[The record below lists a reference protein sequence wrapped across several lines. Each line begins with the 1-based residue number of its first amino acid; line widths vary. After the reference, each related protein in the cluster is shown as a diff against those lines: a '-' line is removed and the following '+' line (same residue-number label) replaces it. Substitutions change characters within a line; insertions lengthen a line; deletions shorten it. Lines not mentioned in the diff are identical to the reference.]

1 MSTALDV
8 MYNTKALD
16 QILLTHAHHYPLME
30 PRDAVKL
37 IYQNEFGGGHLIRDE
52 AACVVYLQREY
63 GSVAQSAD
71 VPLTEDIGN
80 GLVRVNLAALDAHAY
95 PPEALAA
102 DFIRSAADHTGNLES
117 FLAKLAVLRQLTRDG
132 HFGFSPEVLENYLCS
147 YAEAGYPMVSHSE
160 AYRSAYGPA
169 YRIVLKKYLNT
180 SNNA

>member
-1 MSTALDV
+1 MEDL
-8 MYNTKALD
+8 K
-16 QILLTHAHHYPLME
+16 QILIGHAHRYPAME

-52 AACVVYLQREY
+52 AACIAYLQQEY

-71 VPLTEDIGN
+71 VPLTEEIGN
-80 GLVRVNLAALDAHAY
+80 GLVRVNLKALNAHGY

-102 DFIRSAADHTGNLES
+102 DFIRSAAAHTGNLEV
-117 FLAKLAVLRQLTRDG
+117 FLAKLAVLRQLAKEG
-132 HFGFSPEVLENYLCS
+132 HFGFSPEVLEDYLCS

-169 YRIVLKKYLNT
+169 YRIVPKKYLNT